1 MVETEKREEN
11 LRALCIDKQCIADL
25 ERKLHER
32 QVESAEIMFVWDQA
46 ASDSHTK
53 VRNEATK
60 RIEKQWQDAKRNTGK
75 EREGDLSRKLANL
88 PTREEALAEQEVII
102 NKKSLQLMNTKLHLK
117 N

>member
-32 QVESAEIMFVWDQA
+32 QVESAEIMFVRIQA

-53 VRNEATK
+53 
-60 RIEKQWQDAKRNTGK
+60 RIEKEWQDPKRNTGK
-75 EREGDLSRKLANL
+75 EREADLSRKLANL
-88 PTREEALAEQEVII
+88 PTREC
-102 NKKSLQLMNTKLHLK
+102 
-117 N
+117 